1 MHCLAV
7 SLTTIISGEWKTS
20 FMIKTKLTIWS
31 QLNLEGMKNEEV
43 RARLFR
49 VRCLESEYSIVQLD
63 EMNIQEIILVVKTL
77 INQRYFLHTV

>member
-1 MHCLAV
+1 
-7 SLTTIISGEWKTS
+7 
-20 FMIKTKLTIWS
+20 
-31 QLNLEGMKNEEV
+31 MKNEEV